1 MVTRDAIRNLR
12 PGNRLEVRCE
22 DAADLDS
29 SYQTIYQM
37 RKEMGLSKD
46 IMPISRF
53 GPKTM
58 VVVEYR
64 KEASDG

>member
-12 PGNRLEVRCE
+12 PGNRLEVRCK

-29 SYQTIYQM
+29 TYQTIYQM
-37 RKEMGLSKD
+37 RREMGLSKD
-46 IMPISRF
+46 IMPISRL
-53 GPKTM
+53 GLKTM
-58 VVVEYR
+58 VIVEYR